1 MSGNNLCKFVNS
13 LKKNF
18 ILSIYFFYMTRMYVF
33 CNTSY
38 LNTLR
43 NLFLLPLLCVFV
55 VIVVVV
61 VVVEVVVVVV
71 VVMVHVCSVVAVV
84 ICVFVVVNASVCA

>member
-1 MSGNNLCKFVNS
+1 MSGNNLCNLFNS
-13 LKKNF
+13 LKENF

-43 NLFLLPLLCVFV
+43 NLFFLPLLCVFV
-55 VIVVVV
+55 VVVVVV

-71 VVMVHVCSVVAVV
+71 VVMVHVCSVAAVV
-84 ICVFVVVNASVCA
+84 ICVWLW

>member
-55 VIVVVV
+55 VV
-61 VVVEVVVVVV
+61 VVVVVV

-84 ICVFVVVNASVCA
+84 ICVWLW